1 MSVKSF
7 RWSSENCFQHVEKTM
22 LSNFLLSK
30 GIFFIFCLIPRR
42 VFPEFC
48 WNKMWSAEIKCGRQM
63 CFRSVWKVFLMTK
76 FFDTKLTL
84 GGSVVISLQTLW
96 SFFKTSPAGSSKSPS
111 RCPEKLF
118 EDRVSWNFYGFIS
131 ICRLE
136 EKTSGI
142 YAKNLGIIVKAAL

>member
-1 MSVKSF
+1 MSLKSF
-7 RWSSENCFQHVEKTM
+7 IRSNKNCFQSVEKTM
-22 LSNFLLSK
+22 LSKFLLSN

-42 VFPEFC
+42 IFLEFC

-63 CFRSVWKVFLMTK
+63 CFPSVWKVFLMTK
-76 FFDTKLTL
+76 FFDKNLTL
-84 GGSVVISLQTLW
+84 GCSVVISLQILW

-111 RCPEKLF
+111 RCPKKLF

-142 YAKNLGIIVKAAL
+142 YTKKLGIIVKAAL